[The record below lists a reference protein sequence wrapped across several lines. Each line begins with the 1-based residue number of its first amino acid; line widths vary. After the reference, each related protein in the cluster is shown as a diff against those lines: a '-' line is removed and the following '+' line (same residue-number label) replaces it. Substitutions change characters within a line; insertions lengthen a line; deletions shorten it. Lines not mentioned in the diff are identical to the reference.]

1 MLLYV
6 FIALVI
12 LLLNEYR
19 LIKKYITAIMNP
31 EGNLEKSTMQKIA
44 IVCFKPFSI
53 IKYWIENELL
63 NDELTYNS

>member
-44 IVCFKPFSI
+44 IVCIKPFSI
-53 IKYWIENELL
+53 IKH
-63 NDELTYNS
+63 

>member
-6 FIALVI
+6 FIALVL

-31 EGNLEKSTMQKIA
+31 ERNLEKSTAQKIA
-44 IVCFKPFSI
+44 LRLIKPFMI
-53 IKYWIENELL
+53 IKYWINHKVLNEEL
-63 NDELTYNS
+63 NYN

>member
-6 FIALVI
+6 FIALVL

-31 EGNLEKSTMQKIA
+31 EGNLEKSTAQKIA
-44 IVCFKPFSI
+44 LRLIKPFMI
-53 IKYWIENELL
+53 IKYWINHKVLNEEL
-63 NDELTYNS
+63 NYN

>member
-6 FIALVI
+6 FIALVL

-44 IVCFKPFSI
+44 LGLIKPYMI
-53 IKYWIENELL
+53 IKYWINHKVLNEEL
-63 NDELTYNS
+63 NYN